1 MSPRAIVREAI
12 RALLRNK
19 LRSSLTVLGITV
31 GIAAVICVVA
41 IGRAGSVQVEEQ
53 LNNLC
58 DSFIWIEAGSR
69 TPNGIRSGSHGTKSL
84 LQSDA
89 EAILKQVPLVK
100 LVSANVN
107 SRTQMVYA
115 GKNWFTTYRGV
126 APEWFLIK
134 RWLFSAGAPFS
145 HTDVDRAAAVC
156 VLGETVRAQLF
167 DMEDP
172 IGTVIR
178 VGTLPCQVMGVLV
191 PRGLTAFGQD
201 QDDVVVM
208 PYTTA
213 QKKLKGVSWLDD
225 IVCSATSPEAINSA
239 IQQISVLLRERHH
252 IRSGQDDDFNIRR
265 PEEFI
270 NAQLE
275 ARRTFAVLLIAIAS
289 VSLLVGG
296 IGIMNVMLVSVTERT
311 REIGVRMSVG
321 ATDSDVAKQF
331 LGEAVM
337 LSLFGGL
344 LGAVFGVIASY
355 VLGAALQWP
364 MEIPPQAILVA
375 GLFSVAVGIFFGLYP
390 AWKASKLDPIEAL
403 RYE

>member
-1 MSPRAIVREAI
+1 MSPRAIVREAL
-12 RALLRNK
+12 RSLLRNK
-19 LRSSLTVLGITV
+19 LRSSLTVLGIMV

-41 IGRAGSVQVEEQ
+41 IGRAGSAQVEEQ
-53 LNNLC
+53 LNDLG

-69 TPNGIRSGSHGTKSL
+69 APNGIRSGSHGTKSL

-134 RWLFSAGAPFS
+134 RWLLSAGAPFS
-145 HTDVDRAAAVC
+145 HTDVDRATAVC

-172 IGTVIR
+172 IGKVIR
-178 VGTLPCQVMGVLV
+178 IGTLPCQVMGVLV
-191 PRGLTAFGQD
+191 PRGFSAFGQD

-225 IVCSATSPEAINSA
+225 IVCSAISPEAINPA
-239 IQQISVLLRERHH
+239 IQQISALLRERHH
-252 IRSGQDDDFNIRR
+252 IGSGQDDDFNIRR

-275 ARRTFAVLLIAIAS
+275 ARRTFTVLLVAIAS

-321 ATDSDVAKQF
+321 ATEGDVAKQF

-344 LGAVFGVIASY
+344 LGAIFGVIASY
-355 VLGAALQWP
+355 VLGAALRWP

-375 GLFSVAVGIFFGLYP
+375 GLFAVAVGIFFGFYP
-390 AWKASKLDPIEAL
+390 ARKASKLDPIEAL